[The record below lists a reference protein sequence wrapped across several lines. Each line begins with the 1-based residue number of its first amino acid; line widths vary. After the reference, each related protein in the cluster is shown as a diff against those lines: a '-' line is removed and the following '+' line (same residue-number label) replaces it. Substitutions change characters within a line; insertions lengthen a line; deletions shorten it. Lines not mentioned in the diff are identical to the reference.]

1 MSSTAAPGSTS
12 TVSPSGDVDLAM
24 SILTILTTLCQASG
38 RRKKESEECRKA
50 QLDLLNLVDIRK
62 TPWIIRGS
70 SANSQSEL
78 ERGLMDFVS
87 RSGVSQRD
95 FGLPRSEPLSHEG
108 INWSLYFKGIQ
119 GLFAV
124 ASDLKD
130 PRSFVQ
136 KVKEYLIR
144 EPGVVPEK
152 LEVFLG
158 LHQAGGIAQVLD
170 AVYQAERRA
179 TYIIIALILFS
190 VLTTA
195 IWLALNL
202 RSYCDQRRARRAQR
216 ASKQAGALLREM
228 QSVRRNQLRG
238 IESSSLM

>member
-87 RSGVSQRD
+87 RSGVNQRD
-95 FGLPRSEPLSHEG
+95 FGIPRSEPLSYEG
-108 INWSLYFKGIQ
+108 INWSLFFKGIQ

-124 ASDLKD
+124 ANDLKD
-130 PRSFVQ
+130 PQSFVQ
-136 KVKEYLIR
+136 KVKEYLVR
-144 EPGVVPEK
+144 EPGVGSEK

-158 LHQAGGIAQVLD
+158 LHQAEGIAQVLD
-170 AVYQAERRA
+170 AVHQAELRA

-202 RSYCDQRRARRAQR
+202 RSYCDQRRVRKAQR
-216 ASKQAGALLREM
+216 ASKQAGVLLREM